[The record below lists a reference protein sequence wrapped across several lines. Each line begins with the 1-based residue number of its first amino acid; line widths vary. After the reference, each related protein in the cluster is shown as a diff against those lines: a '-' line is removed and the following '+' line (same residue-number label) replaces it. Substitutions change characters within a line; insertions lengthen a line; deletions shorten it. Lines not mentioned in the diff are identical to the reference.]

1 MEADAT
7 FTVDRTVDGQSLGPS
22 RRGEDESGLAPPR
35 LHVVLRLG
43 QPWRHAAPRFLFAL
57 VATPPLGY
65 PGDVPNLVLLCFFLF
80 FPG

>member
-7 FTVDRTVDGQSLGPS
+7 FTVGRTVDGQSLGPS

-35 LHVVLRLG
+35 LHIVLRSG
-43 QPWRHAAPRFLFAL
+43 QPWRRPAPCLLFAL
-57 VATPPLGY
+57 VAIPPLGY
-65 PGDVPNLVLLCFFLF
+65 PGDVADLVLLRFFV